1 MKTKVQQINQQ
12 IQAQLNFKNKEIS
25 DLKAKLEEQLKVA
38 PQTTQNAGAAI
49 VADKR
54 IDQIQNELAEM
65 QRSYALLKIEN

>member
-12 IQAQLNFKNKEIS
+12 IQAQLNSKNKEIS
-25 DLKAKLEEQLKVA
+25 ELKTKLEEQLKAV
-38 PQTTQNAGAAI
+38 PQTAQNTGAAI

>member
-12 IQAQLNFKNKEIS
+12 IQVQLNSKNKEIS
-25 DLKAKLEEQLKVA
+25 DLKTKLEGQLEAVS
-38 PQTTQNAGAAI
+38 QNAQNTGAAI